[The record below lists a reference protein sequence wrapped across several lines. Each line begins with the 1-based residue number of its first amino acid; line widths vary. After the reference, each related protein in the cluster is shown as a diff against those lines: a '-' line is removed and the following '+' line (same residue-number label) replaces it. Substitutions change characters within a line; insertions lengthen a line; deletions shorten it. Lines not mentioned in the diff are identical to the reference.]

1 MVYIVRPMAGPA
13 PSQGLRISLGVKYE
27 NDRLPAA
34 PAGYFRVSARTI
46 RDALQFDPAHGAG
59 QNILDAWLRQVDR
72 LDPSYKV

>member
-1 MVYIVRPMAGPA
+1 
-13 PSQGLRISLGVKYE
+13 
-27 NDRLPAA
+27 LPAA